1 MCKNLF
7 ASLFY
12 FAKSFWQRKTWSW
25 QVTGFTHRRRTIRD
39 VAKRAGVSISTV
51 SNALNDTGRV
61 NEETRLRVKQI
72 ALEIGFRPNT
82 LARGLLSK
90 RTLTIGMLTND
101 TYGRLTLPMTAG
113 VSEALVGEGV
123 SVFLCATNN
132 DPTLAKLHLEALL
145 DKQVDGIIFT
155 ATRLDLTPPVD
166 LLNLSIPVVYA
177 FAKGPPQSLSFIP
190 DDVQGARLAVEHLMG
205 MGRRNIIH
213 ITGPQDYLAAR
224 LRAKSYQ
231 DTFDGGAEVMFGDW
245 TEEWGH
251 AAIETVF
258 SRETGS
264 APDAIFCGNDQIA
277 RGVIDAL
284 RDRGVTVPAD
294 VAVVGFDNWG
304 VIAEQTRPALTT
316 IDMELKELG
325 RQAGLAILALTKGEA
340 ITPGETAIPCRLII
354 RQTCGQNPGGE

>member
-1 MCKNLF
+1 MLRLT
-7 ASLFY
+7 S
-12 FAKSFWQRKTWSW
+12 
-25 QVTGFTHRRRTIRD
+25 FTHRRRTIRD

-61 NEETRLRVKQI
+61 NDATRLRVKQI
-72 ALEIGFRPNT
+72 AAEIGFRPNT

-90 RTLTIGMLTND
+90 RTSTIGILTND

-113 VSEALVGEGV
+113 VSEALVGQGV

-132 DPTLAKLHLEALL
+132 DPALAKLHLEALL

-155 ATRLDLTPPVD
+155 ATRIDVDPPVD
-166 LLNLSIPVVYA
+166 LLNLAIPVVYA
-177 FAKGPPQSLSFIP
+177 FAKGPPESLSFLP
-190 DDVQGARLAVEHLMG
+190 DDIQGARLAVQHLMG
-205 MGRRNIIH
+205 LSRRNILH
-213 ITGPQDYLAAR
+213 ITGPEDFRAAR

-231 DTFDGGAEVMFGDW
+231 DTIGSDRAVMYGDW

-251 AAIETVF
+251 AAVETVF
-258 SRETGS
+258 
-264 APDAIFCGNDQIA
+264 AADDVKPDAIFCGNDQIA

-284 RDRGVTVPAD
+284 RDRGLKVPED
-294 VAVVGFDNWG
+294 VAVVGFDNWE

-325 RQAGLAILALTKGEA
+325 RQAGLAILDLTKGLHIA
-340 ITPGETAIPCRLII
+340 SGTTSIPCRLVV
-354 RQTCGQNPGGE
+354 RQTSGAIQQRENP